1 MKRGLYKDDQLL
13 ELVGDLCNFIL
24 DQIVYVKGIY
34 HWYRD
39 GLYSRWGTPSSPGSS
54 PGSKHPGLKGG
65 PLVPG
70 QEPGLKGT
78 LGTFSPGG

>member
-1 MKRGLYKDDQLL
+1 M
-13 ELVGDLCNFIL
+13 EDLTGRERESERERESN
-24 DQIVYVKGIY
+24 QVA

-39 GLYSRWGTPSSPGSS
+39 GLCSRWGTPSGPGSP

-70 QEPGLKGT
+70 QEPGLKGD
-78 LGTFSPGG
+78 L